1 MQEAIERLISENK
14 NVSPYDLIHDL
25 LPKFYPTSDIV
36 LDAANY
42 FITIIKCK
50 DICVE
55 QDKLIKYNVI
65 TSNRSSVIKTMLEQ
79 YDLKENV
86 DYHLHNVMQMV
97 NRSQGGGRQP
107 NKYTLTPKAF
117 FLCLVRSKNS
127 CEYAK
132 YYFHVLELYDYYEEY
147 YSKMYKKEITELKEE
162 TTELKNT
169 VVLKD
174 DKIDALMAKI
184 DKQTEEFREMM
195 SAQSTKLDVL
205 QTTVDKITK
214 KLDTCAHIPTE
225 DELSDRF
232 VIMKKDDQYYVIRSQ
247 ERRINKAVKEQES
260 KGFTKV
266 NELIESETIPNSV
279 YLWNAIKTEL
289 VKDKKI
295 STRYNSFTLNMSE
308 SDLVTIIKEIFN
320 SRKEYN

>member
-1 MQEAIERLISENK
+1 
-14 NVSPYDLIHDL
+14 
-25 LPKFYPTSDIV
+25 
-36 LDAANY
+36 
-42 FITIIKCK
+42 
-50 DICVE
+50 
-55 QDKLIKYNVI
+55 
-65 TSNRSSVIKTMLEQ
+65 MLEQ

-86 DYHLHNVMQMV
+86 DYHLLNVEQMV
-97 NRSQGGGRQP
+97 RRSQGGGRQP
-107 NKYTLTPKAF
+107 NKYILTPKAF

-132 YYFHVLELYDYYEEY
+132 YYFHVLELYDYYECY
-147 YSKMYKKEITELKEE
+147 YTAMYKQENAELKKEIVSKT
-162 TTELKNT
+162 
-169 VVLKD
+169 
-174 DKIDALMAKI
+174 DKIDELLIELRTQRVKSE
-184 DKQTEEFREMM
+184 KEHEEFKAMM
-195 SAQSTKLDVL
+195 SVQNTKLDVL
-205 QTTVDKITK
+205 QFTVDKITK

-289 VKDKKI
+289 VKDRKI
-295 STRYNSFTLNMSE
+295 TSKYNSFTLNMSE
-308 SDLVTIIKEIFN
+308 SDLITIIKEIFN
-320 SRKEYN
+320 SRKDYN